1 MAQTLILMLQAD
13 AFCEH
18 TTAEYATAAGA
29 PPQTLLWGSLQRYPP
44 DPLASFKG
52 AEGGVMEREK
62 S

>member
-1 MAQTLILMLQAD
+1 MLQAD